1 MASNGS
7 QPGPRPRGLVLS
19 RRARLLIG
27 ISAAVVIAIVLVAPI
42 VLLTGSSGTKPCAQS
57 LLYERR
63 VYTARAVASSGVVQG
78 IAIGVGVTRGCGVA
92 PSNVNIRSLR
102 GVKPAVAVGLSA
114 DESSI
119 YVRRGVCTKASP
131 AGMLDCVSG
140 P

>member
-1 MASNGS
+1 M
-7 QPGPRPRGLVLS
+7 LS
-19 RRARLLIG
+19 RRGRLLIG
-27 ISAAVVIAIVLVAPI
+27 ACAAVVIAIVLVAPV

-57 LLYERR
+57 LLYERHE
-63 VYTARAVASSGVVQG
+63 YTARAVASSGVVQG
-78 IAIGVGVTRGCGVA
+78 VAIGVGVTSGCGAA

-131 AGMLDCVSG
+131 AGMLGCVSG